1 MISIRSLLRQH
12 ALLFTY
18 AIGTYA
24 LGAAGF
30 AAFAPAKSIAPRFA
44 DLVMTGGQI
53 YTPNGWAHAIAIRH
67 GVIIAVG
74 SDAAVAAYRGTATQT
89 VALDGKTVFPGLQDM
104 HVHPFMAGIAT
115 RRCQITQGADGKV
128 LLDGLSACVRQ
139 KRPGEWV
146 TGGQWEA
153 GSLGSTPLNRQTLD
167 AVAPDNPVVLVD
179 ISAHSWWANSRALAL
194 AGIDRDTANPPG
206 GIIERDA
213 VGEPTGVLRESAGR
227 VLLAHV
233 PAPSDQETREAID
246 YALRTLLSYG
256 VTSLT
261 DAVVTVP
268 MMRAYAALADQH
280 LLKTR
285 VIGCMVYGRDPGV
298 PGGFEEML
306 QSRHTYARERFAP
319 TCVKIFMDG
328 VPTDSHTAALLEPY
342 APGPDGHVK
351 SPERGLLI
359 IQPSELDPLVTR
371 LDQLGL
377 AIKFHAVGDLAS
389 RTALDAIAKA
399 RTANGAAGPRHVVGH
414 LTFIQ
419 PTDLARA
426 KALGVTLEFSPYL
439 WFPSPIDADIAS
451 AVGPERIERVWPVRE
466 GIDSGALVI
475 VGSDWSIVPSP
486 NPWVALETLVTR
498 KKPGDTQGSSFG
510 PAESITLNEAI
521 RLFTVNAARQA
532 GSLHTLG
539 TIARGK
545 SADLIVLDRNP
556 LRIPITEVHDVQ
568 VLKTYIGGEKVFD
581 RSAAGT

>member
-1 MISIRSLLRQH
+1 MFGY
-12 ALLFTY
+12 ALLTFGW
-18 AIGTYA
+18 AALVHAKAGT
-24 LGAAGF
+24 
-30 AAFAPAKSIAPRFA
+30 PMVA
-44 DLVMTGGQI
+44 DIVMTGGQI
-53 YTPNGWAHAIAIRH
+53 YTPNGWVRAVAIQH
-67 GVIIAVG
+67 GTIIAVG
-74 SDAAVAAYRGTATQT
+74 SDAAVAAYRGPATQT
-89 VALDGKTVFPGLQDM
+89 LALDGKTVFPGLQDM
-104 HVHPFMAGIAT
+104 HVHPFMAGIAA
-115 RRCQITQGADGKV
+115 RRCQIAQGADGNV
-128 LLDGLSACVRQ
+128 LLETLSACVKQ

-167 AVAPDNPVVLVD
+167 GVAPDNPVVLVD
-179 ISAHSWWANSRALAL
+179 ISGHSWWANSRALML
-194 AGIDRDTANPPG
+194 AGICHGTANPAG
-206 GIIERDA
+206 GIIEREA
-213 VGEPTGVLRESAGR
+213 GGEPTGVLRESAGR
-227 VLLAHV
+227 LLLAHV
-233 PAPSDQETREAID
+233 PAPSDEETEGAIQ

-268 MMRAYAALADQH
+268 MMRAYDALADQH

-285 VIGCMVYGRDPGV
+285 VIGCMVYGRDAGV

-306 QSRHTYARERFAP
+306 ESRGSYARERFAP

-328 VPTDSHTAALLEPY
+328 VPTDSHTAALIEPY

-359 IQPSELDPLVTR
+359 IEPPELDPLVTR
-371 LDQLGL
+371 LDKLGL

-389 RTALDAIAKA
+389 RTALDAIAMA
-399 RTANGAAGPRHVVGH
+399 RAANGRAGPRHVVGH

-419 PTDLARA
+419 PADLARA
-426 KALGVTLEFSPYL
+426 KALDATLEFSPYL
-439 WFPSPIDADIAS
+439 WFPSPINDDITT
-451 AVGPERIERVWPVRE
+451 AVGPKRMERVWPVRE

-486 NPWVALETLVTR
+486 NPWVAIETLVTR

-510 PAESITLNEAI
+510 GAEAITLEEAI
-521 RLFTVNAARQA
+521 GLFTVNAARQT
-532 GSLHTLG
+532 GSSRTLG

-556 LRIPITEVHDVQ
+556 LRIPVPEVHEVK
-568 VLKTYIGGEKVFD
+568 VLQTYIEGEKVFD
-581 RSAAGT
+581 RSAGGS

>member
-1 MISIRSLLRQH
+1 
-12 ALLFTY
+12 
-18 AIGTYA
+18 
-24 LGAAGF
+24 
-30 AAFAPAKSIAPRFA
+30 
-44 DLVMTGGQI
+44 
-53 YTPNGWAHAIAIRH
+53 
-67 GVIIAVG
+67 
-74 SDAAVAAYRGTATQT
+74 
-89 VALDGKTVFPGLQDM
+89 M
-104 HVHPFMAGIAT
+104 HVHPFMAGIAA

-128 LLDGLSACVRQ
+128 LLEVLATCVKQ
-139 KRPGEWV
+139 KSPGEWV

-167 AVAPDNPVVLVD
+167 GVSPDNPVVLVD
-179 ISAHSWWANSRALAL
+179 ISGHSWWVNSRALAL
-194 AGIDRDTANPPG
+194 AGIGHDTANPAG

-213 VGEPTGVLRESAGR
+213 GGEPTGVLRESAGR
-227 VLLAHV
+227 LLLAHV
-233 PAPSDQETREAID
+233 PAPSDEETREAIH

-268 MMRAYAALADQH
+268 MMRAYDALADQN

-285 VIGCMVYGRDPGV
+285 VIGCMVYGRDVGV

-306 QSRHTYARERFAP
+306 QARRSYARTRFSP

-359 IQPSELDPLVTR
+359 IQPAELDPLVIR
-371 LDQLGL
+371 LDKLGL
-377 AIKFHAVGDLAS
+377 AIKFHSVGDLAS
-389 RTALDAIAKA
+389 RTALDAIGKA
-399 RTANGAAGPRHVVGH
+399 RIANGVAGPRHVVGH

-419 PTDLARA
+419 PTDLKRA
-426 KALGVTLEFSPYL
+426 KALGATLEFSPYL
-439 WFPSPIDADIAS
+439 WFPSPINDDITS
-451 AVGPERIERVWPVRE
+451 AVGLERIERVWPVRE

-498 KKPGDTQGSSFG
+498 RKPGDTEGPSFG
-510 PAESITLNEAI
+510 RAEAITLDEAI
-521 RLFTVNAARQA
+521 RLFTVNAARQT
-532 GSLHTLG
+532 GSSGNLG
-539 TIARGK
+539 SIARGK

-556 LRIPITEVHDVQ
+556 LRIPISQVHDVQ
-568 VLKTYIGGEKVFD
+568 VLQTYIEGEKVFD
-581 RSAAGT
+581 RSSAGT